1 MRISGVGHYRAD
13 IGKVEVDIAI
23 IRDKL
28 RDGTNTL
35 SEYIIGF
42 LESIDQSYLFV
53 CEKLQSL
60 VRNDDERVNILCKL
74 PYAFIGLSCTLPA
87 FKVVSIGFSM
97 SL

>member
-42 LESIDQSYLFV
+42 LESIDQSYL
-53 CEKLQSL
+53 
-60 VRNDDERVNILCKL
+60 
-74 PYAFIGLSCTLPA
+74 
-87 FKVVSIGFSM
+87 
-97 SL
+97 